1 MNIQGSTALVTGA
14 NRGLGKAFAEAL
26 LRAGA
31 KKVYAAARDPS
42 SIQNPLMT
50 PIQLDLTSRK
60 DIKAAVES
68 CGDVSI
74 LINNAGAM
82 FTKPV
87 LADDAVDTMRREMD
101 VNVFGLLDMANAFAP
116 VLKRNGGGA
125 LVNMLSVASWY
136 VYPFNSTY
144 GATKHAALA
153 VTEGLRIQLKSQG
166 TQVIGV
172 YAGFIATDMGNA
184 LSHGAKTPPEQVAEK
199 TMEGIRKGIDHVLSD
214 EPSERLWKAS
224 RQDPTS
230 LHADMQALWDKAHGH

>member
-136 VYPFNSTY
+136 VYPQS
-144 GATKHAALA
+144 
-153 VTEGLRIQLKSQG
+153 
-166 TQVIGV
+166 
-172 YAGFIATDMGNA
+172 
-184 LSHGAKTPPEQVAEK
+184 PC
-199 TMEGIRKGIDHVLSD
+199 
-214 EPSERLWKAS
+214 
-224 RQDPTS
+224 
-230 LHADMQALWDKAHGH
+230 